1 MGDVEEPPAAARGR
15 RAAGRT
21 TAARGDTFVATGAG
35 FGGSREEDVSG
46 DSDDDCPGG
55 ESEYA
60 GDDDAEVEVENVG
73 DRTLTLLERERRED
87 LVLAAAV
94 EVFRCCTRDC
104 LRFKLRRVCV
114 RSSASGTFWRSTA
127 PVSTLA
133 SRTQPRPF
141 DSRSHTTPSSPFNVR
156 SMRHTAL
163 VETASGRSVAVRC
176 GPSRSRI
183 EAPDTLRYAT
193 GFDDDVEGDDRGG
206 AGWLGRKL
214 LRRAPRMT
222 QQIEQLEFKIKKHDM
237 YT

>member
-1 MGDVEEPPAAARGR
+1 MQGSGRVAGR
-15 RAAGRT
+15 RDRDGAITRQPRDH
-21 TAARGDTFVATGAG
+21 RGNAIDGAG

-114 RSSASGTFWRSTA
+114 RSS
-127 PVSTLA
+127 PL
-133 SRTQPRPF
+133 
-141 DSRSHTTPSSPFNVR
+141 
-156 SMRHTAL
+156 
-163 VETASGRSVAVRC
+163 
-176 GPSRSRI
+176 PSRFPVQR
-183 EAPDTLRYAT
+183 
-193 GFDDDVEGDDRGG
+193 
-206 AGWLGRKL
+206 
-214 LRRAPRMT
+214 
-222 QQIEQLEFKIKKHDM
+222 
-237 YT
+237 